1 MLVVALVAMTSC
13 SDNEDNTVREA
24 QDALYEAVSE
34 HWFAELPVSGE
45 TDNCRHRVE
54 ELQGRLDG

>member
-34 HWFAELPVSGE
+34 HWFAELPVSGMCW
-45 TDNCRHRVE
+45 N
-54 ELQGRLDG
+54 